1 MTHQMNQLVRF
12 KFVIVKFVNASVCN
26 FAQMKIL
33 FIYKFEILT
42 YKVFN
47 ECAYYLHENYL

>member
-1 MTHQMNQLVRF
+1 MTRQMNQLVRF